1 MKFKIYGLLIGILLL
16 TGCGEQTDIASDVK
30 VNTDVQV
37 ETNVDVETNIDVTT
51 DVDVTTATETQEN
64 NAEEPY
70 YFTFEGTT
78 IDGESLAS
86 DCFAQSK
93 LTMLNIWATYC
104 GPCIQEMPDLGQIAS
119 EYDRAEFQILGLIS
133 DVEEDA
139 KESIKAEAME
149 LIEAT
154 GADYPHLL
162 LNEMLY
168 SQLVSGVTGVPT
180 TVFFD
185 SKGEPLGYLVGS
197 QSKEAWEEII
207 NELLAEMQ

>member
-1 MKFKIYGLLIGILLL
+1 MKFKLCGLLVVMMLV
-16 TGCGEQTDIASDVK
+16 TGCGEQADIASDVK
-30 VNTDVQV
+30 VNTDVKV
-37 ETNVDVETNIDVTT
+37 ETNVDVKT
-51 DVDVTTATETQEN
+51 DVDVETDTDVTVDVGE
-64 NAEEPY
+64 AEPY

-78 IDGESLAS
+78 IDGEALTS

-104 GPCIQEMPDLGQIAS
+104 GPCIQEMPDLGQIAA

-139 KESIKAEAME
+139 KESVKAEAME